1 MSQTLTP
8 AAPQDLNA
16 RRHRLR
22 RYRAVIFDMDG
33 VITDTAGVHAQAWK
47 ELFDGALPAVGAL
60 PANAAVVA
68 ADPDVLRPFDA
79 AADYLHHVDGR
90 PREDGVRTFFASRG
104 LRVPEADAPEA
115 DAAPELTVLDLAER
129 KQGYFEQVLERDGVR
144 VFQ

>member
-68 ADPDVLRPFDA
+68 AWENMSGA
-79 AADYLHHVDGR
+79 AR
-90 PREDGVRTFFASRG
+90 
-104 LRVPEADAPEA
+104 
-115 DAAPELTVLDLAER
+115 
-129 KQGYFEQVLERDGVR
+129 
-144 VFQ
+144 